1 MKNFSISIILFAI
14 IVTII
19 TSILFLT
26 RTSEK
31 PYFLEYSQEKAS
43 RLATIIEEFYEN
55 KAQRSFHLNISNFI
69 GSLSPYT
76 LEAVL
81 MKDVK
86 DPSFYSKL
94 EYTIGLQNIYFYKY
108 NPKQYWDYK
117 IQNKNRISQHLQEWR
132 LGNEQLVLTYQQELF
147 VDTIN
152 IGTVFLV
159 FSEANIG
166 SDELMALRRSS
177 GIDFTSFA
185 KFFLLKKNIHFM
197 YLIIVPALTL
207 LILFLLYREIRKR
220 GHLKQFS
227 PELNIAILSI
237 FFGIALIVFF
247 CINPSHSIQYQDE
260 RWYAEKLLEKAK
272 QLKNDGNE
280 QLSEDF
286 FKDIE
291 DQHLP
296 DHKEKEFSALQRSFI

>member
-76 LEAVL
+76 LEAIL

-108 NPKQYWDYK
+108 NP
-117 IQNKNRISQHLQEWR
+117 
-132 LGNEQLVLTYQQELF
+132 
-147 VDTIN
+147 
-152 IGTVFLV
+152 
-159 FSEANIG
+159 
-166 SDELMALRRSS
+166 
-177 GIDFTSFA
+177 
-185 KFFLLKKNIHFM
+185 
-197 YLIIVPALTL
+197 
-207 LILFLLYREIRKR
+207 
-220 GHLKQFS
+220 
-227 PELNIAILSI
+227 
-237 FFGIALIVFF
+237 
-247 CINPSHSIQYQDE
+247 
-260 RWYAEKLLEKAK
+260 
-272 QLKNDGNE
+272 
-280 QLSEDF
+280 
-286 FKDIE
+286 
-291 DQHLP
+291 
-296 DHKEKEFSALQRSFI
+296 